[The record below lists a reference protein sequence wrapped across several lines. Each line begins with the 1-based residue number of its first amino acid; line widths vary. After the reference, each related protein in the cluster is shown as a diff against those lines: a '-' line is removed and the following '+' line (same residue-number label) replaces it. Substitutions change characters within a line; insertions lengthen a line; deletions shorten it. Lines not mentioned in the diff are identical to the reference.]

1 MTQEELTKIIK
12 LIQKDEREG
21 NLDDLIK
28 LRDYLNQMTSLE
40 GKTTIE
46 ERIFDNPLLEA
57 KREILLTPMED
68 YFDEIKQI
76 GPPSA
81 TYPLKN
87 ILYRNFL
94 WKRSTVD
101 ASFAVERKEQR
112 PGQILIS
119 LAHFIQLK
127 EHDVKRERG
136 VGVNTFNTYQQFLEE
151 KGLSF
156 DTEISIEENQRIAK
170 QLMKNTQSTNAP
182 YKVIR

>member
-21 NLDDLIK
+21 NLDDLIR

-40 GKTTIE
+40 GKTTTE

-76 GPPSA
+76 GPQSA

-94 WKRSTVD
+94 WKRSAVD
-101 ASFAVERKEQR
+101 ANFAVERTEQR

>member
-21 NLDDLIK
+21 ILDNLIR

-40 GKTTIE
+40 RKTIE
-46 ERIFDNPLLEA
+46 ERIFDNPVLEA
-57 KREILLTPMED
+57 KKQMLLTPIED

-76 GPPSA
+76 GPQSA

-94 WKRSTVD
+94 WKRSAVD
-101 ASFAVERKEQR
+101 ASFAVERTEQR
-112 PGQILIS
+112 PGQILLC

-127 EHDVKRERG
+127 DYEVRKERG
-136 VGVNTFNTYQQFLEE
+136 VGETTFHTYQQFLEE
-151 KGLSF
+151 KGLSLG
-156 DTEISIEENQRIAK
+156 TEISKEENQRIVK
-170 QLMKNTQSTNAP
+170 YLIKTTQPQNTP
-182 YKVIR
+182 YHIK

>member
-21 NLDDLIK
+21 ILDNLIR

-40 GKTTIE
+40 RKTIE
-46 ERIFDNPLLEA
+46 ERIFDNPVLEA
-57 KREILLTPMED
+57 KKQMLLTPIED

-81 TYPLKN
+81 TYPLSFLLQKEFAWKN
-87 ILYRNFL
+87 NDLGI
-94 WKRSTVD
+94 K
-101 ASFAVERKEQR
+101 FAVERREQQ
-112 PGQILIS
+112 PGQPLVC
-119 LAHFIQLK
+119 LAHFIQLEK
-127 EHDVKRERG
+127 SDVRNQRG
-136 VGVNTFNTYQQFLEE
+136 IGEWTLSTYEQFLEE

-170 QLMKNTQSTNAP
+170 QLMKNTQSTNVP

>member
-21 NLDDLIK
+21 ILDNLIR

-40 GKTTIE
+40 RKTIE
-46 ERIFDNPLLEA
+46 ERIFDNPVLEA
-57 KREILLTPMED
+57 KKQMLLTPIED

-76 GPPSA
+76 GPQSA

-94 WKRSTVD
+94 WKRSAVD
-101 ASFAVERKEQR
+101 ASFAVERTEQR

>member
-21 NLDDLIK
+21 ILDNLIR

-40 GKTTIE
+40 RKTIE
-46 ERIFDNPLLEA
+46 ERIFDNPVLEA
-57 KREILLTPMED
+57 KKQMLLTPIED

-81 TYPLKN
+81 TYPLKYM
-87 ILYRNFL
+87 LYRKFL
-94 WKRSTVD
+94 WKRSVVG
-101 ASFAVERKEQR
+101 ASFAVERTEQR
-112 PGQILIS
+112 PEQILIS

-136 VGVNTFNTYQQFLEE
+136 VGVNTFNVY
-151 KGLSF
+151 
-156 DTEISIEENQRIAK
+156 
-170 QLMKNTQSTNAP
+170 
-182 YKVIR
+182 

>member
-21 NLDDLIK
+21 NLDDLIR

-40 GKTTIE
+40 GKTTPK
-46 ERIFDNPLLEA
+46 ERIFDNPLLEV
-57 KREILLTPMED
+57 KKEMLLTPMED

-76 GPPSA
+76 GPQSA

-94 WKRSTVD
+94 WKRSEID
-101 ASFAVERKEQR
+101 ANFAVERTEQR
-112 PGQILIS
+112 PGQILLC

-127 EHDVKRERG
+127 DYEVRKERG
-136 VGVNTFNTYQQFLEE
+136 VGETTFHTYQQFLEE
-151 KGLSF
+151 KGLSLG
-156 DTEISIEENQRIAK
+156 TEISKEENQRIVK
-170 QLMKNTQSTNAP
+170 YLIKTTQSQNTP
-182 YKVIR
+182 YHIK